1 MALTAIG
8 TDAQLEGYMS
18 VYGIA
23 SWANHDDTD
32 PLTSYDATV
41 LSDCKTYASA
51 LLAGRLVK
59 RYEYSLLVTAPML
72 NEIWCVIVLRT
83 LCFRRGNP
91 PPASLEFRYQEI
103 MQKDGL
109 LDQIATGKLALVDD
123 SGNPVRPK
131 NANAPS
137 HANLQIDRWYP
148 ETPIRVVT
156 GSSDTSTSR
165 LPQRRDRFNET
176 IR

>member
-1 MALTAIG
+1 MALADIG
-8 TDAQLEGYMS
+8 TSAELEGYMS

-23 SWANHDDTD
+23 SWANHDPDAATS
-32 PLTSYDATV
+32 SYDSTV
-41 LSDCKTYASA
+41 MLHCKTYANA
-51 LLAGRLVK
+51 LLAGRLAK
-59 RYEYSLLVTAPML
+59 RYEYSLLVSAPML

-91 PPASLEFRYQEI
+91 PPASLEFRFQEI

-109 LDQIATGKLALVDD
+109 LDQIASGQLVLVDD
-123 SGNPVRPK
+123 SGNPLRPK

-137 HANLQIDRWYP
+137 HANLQVDRWYP

-165 LPQRRDRFNET
+165 LPRRRDRFNEV